1 VIAMREGQAKVL
13 SQDELKRLYAIAGS
27 GRHAY
32 RDTCLV
38 DFSFKLGLRA
48 KEMSAIM
55 LDDLLDGKANIVE
68 SFHLKAEQ
76 TKKREGGKGR
86 TVFLTN
92 KIVRKN
98 LQQYLASRDG
108 DNNRHL
114 FKSQKTQ
121 FTPNTMQ
128 LLFARLYKNAGIV
141 GAKSHS
147 GRRSFCTNLIQN
159 GFDIKSVSVLMGH
172 ANIQTTARYIQDN
185 PVQLG
190 KMVAGL

>member
-1 VIAMREGQAKVL
+1 MREGQAKVL
-13 SQDELKRLYAIAGS
+13 NQDELKRLYAIAGS
-27 GRHAY
+27 GRHAN
-32 RDTCLV
+32 RDTCLL

-48 KEMSAIM
+48 KEMSAVM
-55 LDDLLDGKANIVE
+55 VDDILDGKGNLVE
-68 SFHLKAEQ
+68 SFYLKAEQ
-76 TKKREGGKGR
+76 AKGDKGR

-92 KIVRKN
+92 KNVRKN
-98 LQQYLASRDG
+98 LQQYLAVREG
-108 DNNRHL
+108 DYNRHL

-121 FTPNTMQ
+121 FTPNTIQM
-128 LLFARLYKNAGIV
+128 LFSRLYKNAGIV

-147 GRRSFCTNLIQN
+147 GRRTFATTLIEK

>member
-1 VIAMREGQAKVL
+1 MRQGQARVL
-13 SQDELKRLYAIAGS
+13 NQEEVKRLYMAAGS
-27 GRHAY
+27 GQHAD

-48 KEMSAIM
+48 KEMASLM
-55 LDDLLDGKANIVE
+55 LDDVFDSKGNVVE
-68 SFHLKAEQ
+68 SFHLKAVQ
-76 TKKREGGKGR
+76 AKGNKGR
-86 TVFLTN
+86 AVYLSN
-92 KIVRKN
+92 KN
-98 LQQYLASRDG
+98 LQKNLRKYLASRQD

-114 FKSQKTQ
+114 FKSQKTV
-121 FTPNTMQ
+121 FTPNTIQM
-128 LLFARLYKNAGIV
+128 LFARLYKKAGIV

-147 GRRSFCTNLIQN
+147 GRRYFATTLIEN
-159 GFDIKSVSVLMGH
+159 GFDIKSVSILMGH

>member
-1 VIAMREGQAKVL
+1 MREGQAKVL
-13 SQDELKRLYAIAGS
+13 NQDELKRLYAIAGS
-27 GRHAY
+27 GRHAA
-32 RDTCLV
+32 RDICLV

-48 KEMSAIM
+48 KEIAAIM
-55 LDDLLDGKANIVE
+55 LDDLLDGKCNIVE
-68 SFHLKAEQ
+68 SFYLKAEQ
-76 TKKREGGKGR
+76 AKGDKGR

-92 KIVRKN
+92 KNVRKN
-98 LQQYLASRDG
+98 LQQYLATRNG
-108 DNNRHL
+108 DINRHL

-121 FTPNTMQ
+121 FTPNTIQ
-128 LLFARLYKNAGIV
+128 ILFARLYKHAGIV

-147 GRRSFCTNLIQN
+147 GRRSFCTYLIEN